1 MKLKRCRKRA
11 VGSKAKTGAVELAP
25 EIAQV
30 IALVAEIMLDQRRR
44 RALVRQFSRS
54 PE

>member
-1 MKLKRCRKRA
+1 VKLKSCRKLA
-11 VGSKAKTGAVELAP
+11 VRSKAKTGTEELAP

-30 IALVAEIMLDQRRR
+30 IALVAEIMFDQRRR

>member
-1 MKLKRCRKRA
+1 MKLKSCRKRA
-11 VGSKAKTGAVELAP
+11 VTSKAKTGAEVLAP

-30 IALVAEIMLDQRRR
+30 IAEIMLDQRRR
-44 RALVRQFSRS
+44 RALDRQLRRS